1 MLSIEQERGLIGL
14 SDLRSFIMIY
24 NTFNMAYRQIFTMQ
38 TLLSGK
44 LNKVLS
50 SRSNDLFTFR
60 LSSVI
65 IM

>member
-1 MLSIEQERGLIGL
+1 MHHYLDADDGL
-14 SDLRSFIMIY
+14 
-24 NTFNMAYRQIFTMQ
+24 AYRQIFTMQ